1 MKIARVFPTRTSMTP
16 TDPDAY
22 VGLPDFFTP
31 HYYEVHISCL
41 FTWDKPTAEMLY
53 WEWKD
58 YGDNIKIG
66 GCAYDSKAED
76 FTGLYTRPGVTI
88 TSRGCPNNC
97 LFCFVPKR
105 EGKIRTLPIV
115 EGNIIQDN
123 NLTACPKYHIDKVFQ
138 MLSKQKGVV
147 LQGGIESARVDDYF
161 VDKLRGISLK
171 EVWLAYDHDNADK
184 PLKRAVDIITKQI
197 YREVWSEELQ
207 RIIRVPDRNKLRC
220 YVLIGYGNDTIEKAE
235 IRLRKAWEIG
245 TLPFA
250 MLYRDEKNTPQT
262 KEWRKFQRKWTRP
275 AIIKSMMLT
284 NTEGWKG

>member
-22 VGLPDFFTP
+22 VGLPDLFTP
-31 HYYEVHISCL
+31 QYDEVHISVT
-41 FTWDKPTAEMLY
+41 FTWDIPKVKELENG
-53 WEWKD
+53 WRK
-58 YGDNIKIG
+58 YGVVRCG
-66 GCAYDSKAED
+66 GPALNSYAGVFRGD
-76 FTGLYTRPGVTI
+76 YTRRSVSI

-97 LFCFVPKR
+97 SFCFVPKR

-123 NLTACPKYHIDKVFQ
+123 NLTACPKNHIDKVFR

-147 LQGGIESARVDDYF
+147 FQGGVESARVDDYF

-184 PLKRAVDIITKQI
+184 PLITAVNRLSKYFKRDKI
-197 YREVWSEELQ
+197 
-207 RIIRVPDRNKLRC
+207 RC

-250 MLYRDEKNTPQT
+250 MLYRDKKNTPQT
-262 KEWRKFQRKWTRP
+262 KEWKRFQRLWTRP
-275 AIIKSMMLT
+275 AIIKSKMVASKLIGK
-284 NTEGWKG
+284 E